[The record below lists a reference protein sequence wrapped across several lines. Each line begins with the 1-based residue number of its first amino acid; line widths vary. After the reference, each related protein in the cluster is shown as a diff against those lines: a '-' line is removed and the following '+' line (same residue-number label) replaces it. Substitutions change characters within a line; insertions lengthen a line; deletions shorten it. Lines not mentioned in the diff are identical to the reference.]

1 MLTSWPSCF
10 CMATMFLH
18 LQHAYSF
25 LPHASSASFPRLL
38 PVAHRTGL
46 LHLFMHAK
54 GDCQLLPLLP
64 PSSSSSL
71 APLTSSP
78 CMAFNP
84 DLTCPVSFPLS
95 PLQAVCT
102 KLQSS
107 CTYPA
112 PIHAPVALQPIFI
125 FPIHHQVPYY
135 PSQSPATPTP
145 ANCQAIHLATALAK
159 FICCWRRDAL
169 KSLTIKCHGGKTKG
183 GWQLLQRKKGGD
195 RLFSLGV

>member
-1 MLTSWPSCF
+1 MLLHGHHVSPLATRLQFPSPYVFSQPSKPTSR
-10 CMATMFLH
+10 T
-18 LQHAYSF
+18 
-25 LPHASSASFPRLL
+25 PHRSFPS
-38 PVAHRTGL
+38 P
-46 LHLFMHAK
+46 MHAK

-64 PSSSSSL
+64 PNSSSSL

-112 PIHAPVALQPIFI
+112 PIHAPVALQPVFI
-125 FPIHHQVPYY
+125 FPIHHQVPYC
-135 PSQSPATPTP
+135 PSQSPAATTP
-145 ANCQAIHLATALAK
+145 AYCQPIHLATALAE
-159 FICCWRRDAL
+159 FICCWPRHPL
-169 KSLTIKCHGGKTKG
+169 KSLAIKCHGGKTRRGLETFSAK
-183 GWQLLQRKKGGD
+183 RKRGQTVFF
-195 RLFSLGV
+195 RSLIES